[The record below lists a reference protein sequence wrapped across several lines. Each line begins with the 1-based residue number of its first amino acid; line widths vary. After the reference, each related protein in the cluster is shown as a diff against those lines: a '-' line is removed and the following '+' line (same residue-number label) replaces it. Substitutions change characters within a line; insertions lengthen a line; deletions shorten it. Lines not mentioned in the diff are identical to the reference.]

1 MFVKLCQFQL
11 VPVRSP
17 FVEGSKLN
25 FCKQAANSIDEA
37 PGSLWVRNTRQQ
49 ALLWL
54 TACGALRVSAHAYDA
69 QLVSYI
75 QNKPSC
81 RGPSSLPL
89 QRVSDQ
95 KFKSTKLCMIDRR
108 SCQRSWAVAT
118 RIMEAV
124 WAMIQVPFQVW
135 DPALLG
141 IFGTRCGERKRMSLI
156 EVGSRD
162 QFGCWL
168 FFGGLRF
175 WCFQLLVFGVVFL
188 CFGLGRA
195 LLFHSFCSLSNRWVP
210 RPRQFSKMLLI
221 VYVFSFFF
229 MINCV
234 LLVFFS
240 HSHIPNDFFQHVFLC
255 K

>member
-1 MFVKLCQFQL
+1 MKHLAAFESGKL
-11 VPVRSP
+11 
-17 FVEGSKLN
+17 GSRH
-25 FCKQAANSIDEA
+25 CCGWQH
-37 PGSLWVRNTRQQ
+37 V
-49 ALLWL
+49 ALCESVHMPMMPNWFH
-54 TACGALRVSAHAYDA
+54 TYRARCPAED
-69 QLVSYI
+69 Q
-75 QNKPSC
+75 P
-81 RGPSSLPL
+81 LPL
-89 QRVSDQ
+89 QPVSDQ
-95 KFKSTKLCMIDRR
+95 KFESAQHCMIDRR

-162 QFGCWL
+162 QFGFWL

-195 LLFHSFCSLSNRWVP
+195 LLFHSFCSLTNHWVP
-210 RPRQFSKMLLI
+210 RPRQFSKMFLI
-221 VYVFSFFF
+221 VHLFCFS
-229 MINCV
+229 
-234 LLVFFS
+234 S
-240 HSHIPNDFFQHVFLC
+240 
-255 K
+255 